1 MCSLGF
7 AFLTSHIRVGGA
19 LGWKVSLRK
28 GYPNLNKHTLPVK
41 SLQNVLKRNDQAT
54 VE

>member
-7 AFLTSHIRVGGA
+7 AFHTSHIRVGGA
-19 LGWKVSLRK
+19 LGWKISLRK
-28 GYPNLNKHTLPVK
+28 GYANLNKHTLPVK
-41 SLQNVLKRNDQAT
+41 NLQNVLKRNDQAT